1 VQQGLVFQE
10 HRVQQEGLAEQEQRA
25 QLDKVLLGQLVN
37 KDN

>member
-1 VQQGLVFQE
+1 LVFQE
-10 HRVQQEGLAEQEQRA
+10 HRVQQEGLAEQEQQA